1 VLETVLL
8 LGPVVVLAVAYGVR
22 ARTLAVAG
30 QALPLARIVLFGAGL
45 VALVVALSPPLA
57 AAAEDG
63 LVAHMG
69 QHVLLVDVVP
79 VLLLAGL
86 TGPLLRPLLEVVP
99 APLLRLSHPWVA
111 LSVALVLFL
120 GWHVPFLF
128 DVAARHEP
136 VHVLEHASFV
146 AAGVLV
152 WLPLLETLPGP
163 AWFGTGPKLL
173 FVVVWR
179 LAQTVLGNVLLWAPA
194 PLYAAYATPRGG
206 LEPLDGQRL
215 AAALMMGEGTVIT
228 VGLLVWLGLGL
239 FSESERRQALLEEG
253 VGPRAAA
260 RAARYGRNV
269 SRSSLSG

>member
-1 VLETVLL
+1 MLSLS
-8 LGPVVVLAVAYGVR
+8 PVAALAAAYVVR
-22 ARTLAVAG
+22 ARTLAAAGREVPRIRVA
-30 QALPLARIVLFGAGL
+30 LFAAGL
-45 VALVVALSPPLA
+45 AVLVVALSAPLA
-57 AAAEDG
+57 AAAEDE

-69 QHVLLVDVVP
+69 QHILLVDVVP
-79 VLLLAGL
+79 ALLLAGL

-120 GWHVPFLF
+120 GWHVPLLF
-128 DVAARHEP
+128 DAAAVHEP
-136 VHVLEHASFV
+136 AHLLEHTSFV
-146 AAGVLV
+146 AAGLLV

-194 PLYAAYATPRGG
+194 PLYAAYATSRGG
-206 LEPLDGQRL
+206 LEPLDDQRL

-239 FSESERRQALLEEG
+239 FSESDRRQALLEEG

-260 RAARYGRNV
+260 RAARYGRKV
-269 SRSSLSG
+269 SRSSFSG